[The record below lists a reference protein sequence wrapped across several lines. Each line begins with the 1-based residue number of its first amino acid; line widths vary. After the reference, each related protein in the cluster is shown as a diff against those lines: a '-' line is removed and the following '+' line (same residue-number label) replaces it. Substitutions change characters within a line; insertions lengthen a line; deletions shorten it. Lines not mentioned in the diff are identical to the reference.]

1 VSLPVCV
8 DSIRPTQAPY
18 RRHGQEW
25 RIKWP
30 KAPLS
35 WLFLL
40 VSLLILVPCGCKPN
54 QSVNS
59 ESDPS
64 SETST
69 PVNMAQVAAPSEGDL
84 APKSQLE
91 LWKKF
96 DGARALEVA
105 NALISLG
112 PRPAGSDP
120 LNRARQ
126 LVLDDLSQ
134 QGWSAVQQR
143 FTGQLPDGKPIEFCN
158 LIARLPRWRPARSG
172 VAVTAYLDTPR
183 TDQFRDVGATDGAAN
198 SAILVELGRVLA
210 MSSQLGSQVELIF
223 LDGHSPFQQ
232 LGLNDG
238 LFGSRFYMQTLQ
250 INQNSA
256 DIQAVISLG
265 NVGGRDFRLN
275 FAPNSDAKLVE
286 SFRDG
291 AKFLGF
297 KLEAANRS
305 FLADHVAFQQAG
317 IPALALLDAD
327 SPYINTADD
336 NSERL
341 AASSLGQTGSLLL
354 YFLCSR
360 TAATNR

>member
-1 VSLPVCV
+1 MSLPVCV
-8 DSIRPTQAPY
+8 DSIRPTQDPY

-35 WLFLL
+35 WRFLL
-40 VSLLILVPCGCKPN
+40 VSLLILVPCACKPN

-69 PVNMAQVAAPSEGDL
+69 PVNMAQVVAPSEGDV
-84 APKSQLE
+84 APNSQLE

-238 LFGSRFYMQTLQ
+238 LLGSRFYMQTLQ

-286 SFRDG
+286 SIRDG

-297 KLEAANRS
+297 KLEAANRP

-354 YFLCSR
+354 YFLCSQ